1 MGLTRKK
8 GRCGEEEMNVSDAD
22 FKKKAGWEE
31 EMNVSNANF
40 IQKKD
45 SVELSVYGNEAFEE
59 EQTKN

>member
-1 MGLTRKK
+1 
-8 GRCGEEEMNVSDAD
+8 MNVSDAD